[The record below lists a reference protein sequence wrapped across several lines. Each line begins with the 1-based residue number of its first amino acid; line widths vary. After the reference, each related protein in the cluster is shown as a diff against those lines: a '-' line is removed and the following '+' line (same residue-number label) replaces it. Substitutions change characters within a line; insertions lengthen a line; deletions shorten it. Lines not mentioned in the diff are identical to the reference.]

1 MRKIEQYIFQK
12 IIAPFIFCFI
22 LISSIYIIVDLST
35 NLEHIIR
42 NQVQIDIVV
51 FYYLYSLPRI
61 IFEITPICL
70 LVAAIYSL
78 TKMNRANEITAM
90 RAAGINFFTIL
101 KPYFT
106 IAIILVVLMF
116 LNHEKIIPHSY
127 KKLKDIGY
135 ILEGKK
141 KQMLHKNITFYAEGN
156 RIVFAKEFYP
166 DDKLLNDVVILEQNL
181 DKRVLYK
188 ITAESAHYRD
198 GNWSLYNTTIFKLNP
213 QGTGV
218 EEAITLT
225 KKDYDLKENPEEI
238 LMTDME
244 LTYQP
249 FRSLLK
255 KISTFK
261 GISREIIKRLRVELY
276 HKLSFPFTNI
286 ILLLFGLFVGLNS
299 RQASMM
305 KGLGIALLIGFIYY
319 SLDAFAYS
327 LGKIGLLP
335 PPIAGFFANIFFL
348 TIGGYLLIKTIR
360 S

>member
-1 MRKIEQYIFQK
+1 MV
-12 IIAPFIFCFI
+12 
-22 LISSIYIIVDLST
+22 VDLST
-35 NLEHIIR
+35 NLEHIIK
-42 NQVQIDIVV
+42 NNIQAGTVI
-51 FYYLYSLPRI
+51 FYYLHSLPRI

-106 IAIILVVLMF
+106 VAMVLVTLMF
-116 LNHEKIIPHSY
+116 LNHEKIIPYSY
-127 KKLKDIGY
+127 KRLKEIGY

-141 KQMLHKNITFYAEGN
+141 KQTLHKNITFYAEGN
-156 RIVFAKEFYP
+156 RIIFAKEFYL

-213 QGTGV
+213 EGTGV
-218 EEAITLT
+218 EEAITLS
-225 KKDYDLKENPEEI
+225 KKDYDLKEKPEEL

-244 LTYQP
+244 ITYQP
-249 FRSLLK
+249 FKSLLK
-255 KISTFK
+255 KIFTFK
-261 GISREIIKRLRVELY
+261 GVSEEIVKRLSVELY
-276 HKLSFPFTNI
+276 HKLSFPFTSI
-286 ILLLFGLFVGLNS
+286 ILLFFGLFIGLNS
-299 RQASMM
+299 RQASLL
-305 KGLGIALLIGFIYY
+305 KGLGIALLIGFTYY

-348 TIGGYLLIKTIR
+348 TIGGYLLLKTIR

>member
-1 MRKIEQYIFQK
+1 MRKIEQYILQK
-12 IIAPFIFCFI
+12 ILAPFVFCFV
-22 LISSIYIIVDLST
+22 LISLIYIVVDLST
-35 NLEHIIR
+35 NLEHIMK
-42 NQVQIDIVV
+42 NQIQIDMVV

-61 IFEITPICL
+61 ILEITPICL

-90 RAAGINFFTIL
+90 RAAGISFFTIL

-106 IAIILVVLMF
+106 TAVILVVLMF
-116 LNHEKIIPHSY
+116 LNQEKIIPHSY
-127 KKLKDIGY
+127 KKLKEIGY

-141 KQMLHKNITFYAEGN
+141 KQVLHKNITFYAEGN
-156 RIVFAKEFYP
+156 RIIFAKEFYS
-166 DDKLLNDVVILEQNL
+166 DDKLLNGVVILEQDL

-213 QGTGV
+213 KGTGV

-225 KKDYDLKENPEEI
+225 RKDYDLKEKPEEL
-238 LMTDME
+238 LMTD
-244 LTYQP
+244 LGITYQS
-249 FRSLLK
+249 FKSLLK
-255 KISTFK
+255 KIFIFK
-261 GISREIIKRLRVELY
+261 GVSREIIKRLSVELY

-299 RQASMM
+299 KQASLL
-305 KGLGIALLIGFIYY
+305 KGLGIALFVGFIYY

-335 PPIAGFFANIFFL
+335 PPIAGFSANIFFL